1 MVRIP
6 QGRKKTKTT
15 PGIGAGRNINQSRG
29 AVWTVAVKQVTRVN
43 ADSGLVSTFTNR
55 LLVSM
60 CHPLSRP
67 SSSELTDLKDMMPEA
82 PDLINLGFLSDSEQ
96 ELILEVLRR
105 DEELRTVEDK
115 RVRKLKSELL
125 EVKRKGAKR
134 GGESY
139 GERSCGRCQEPL
151 SRLSVFSNQ
160 CKICN
165 HYVCRNCQAVLPN
178 GSWLCSVCIK
188 ETDVKKRT
196 GDWFYDQ
203 RVNRFSMNPGHDLV
217 RVSLKKRPPARKRE
231 TAGEKLLRTAVLP
244 KPAPLPRQKN
254 PPVDADQSSEH
265 SGSIAS
271 RESLEPK
278 DNVSA
283 KPPCS
288 DTESAENVSILS
300 VKTKT
305 ESGRATPEQPR
316 ARSSVPSSP
325 AGSSPMA
332 PGRTDVVRTESGSS
346 NTSSAPDVKSRN
358 ANSDLDVERL
368 FKKSVKIDPKPKE
381 CLSTLDLRDGG
392 EKPEAS
398 MGKRSR
404 SVPGLDIQEDEEEE
418 EDIDRLVS
426 FHKMSMARSTSSL
439 QSSKSM
445 TSIYSES
452 GDFDSVEVSGDVVFS
467 LKYDEHTQSLH
478 VFIKQCN
485 GLAYADASRLVSNPY
500 VKCYLLPD
508 KSHQSKRKTSI
519 KKNTINPVYNE
530 TIKYSIVRSQ
540 LVNRCLMIS
549 VWHHG
554 RLSRNAFLGE
564 VQAALDCRDLES
576 GREEQMALMAKTGS
590 AVPASPF
597 AQYKGELVISLKY
610 VTPKK
615 TTAEKVKGKKA
626 PPVESGELHVL
637 IKEAKNLM
645 AMKAGGTSD
654 SFVKGY
660 LFPSKAKSTKR
671 KTDIVKKNL
680 NPQYNSTFV
689 YKELSLEQ
697 LREMCLELTVWD
709 REAMLSNE
717 FLGGVRLSSGK
728 RSVKIGK
735 EEVELESVG
744 EEISLWQ
751 KMMQY
756 PDSWAEGTLPLRS
769 SMGKTKG
776 K

>member
-1 MVRIP
+1 
-6 QGRKKTKTT
+6 
-15 PGIGAGRNINQSRG
+15 
-29 AVWTVAVKQVTRVN
+29 
-43 ADSGLVSTFTNR
+43 
-55 LLVSM
+55 
-60 CHPLSRP
+60 
-67 SSSELTDLKDMMPEA
+67 MPEA
-82 PDLINLGFLSDSEQ
+82 PDLINLGFLSDSER

-105 DEELRTVEDK
+105 DEELRMVEDK

-134 GGESY
+134 GGGSY
-139 GERSCGRCQEPL
+139 SERSCGRCQEPL
-151 SRLSVFSNQ
+151 SRLPVFSNQ

-165 HYVCRNCQAVLPN
+165 HYVCRNCQSVLPN
-178 GSWLCSVCIK
+178 GSWLCNVCVK
-188 ETDVKKRT
+188 ETDLKKRT

-217 RVSLKKRPPARKRE
+217 RVSLKKRPAARKRE
-231 TAGEKLLRTAVLP
+231 TAGEKLLRTTVLP
-244 KPAPLPRQKN
+244 KPVHLPRQKN
-254 PPVDADQSSEH
+254 LPVNTDQSSEN

-278 DNVSA
+278 DSVSA
-283 KPPCS
+283 KPPRS
-288 DTESAENVSILS
+288 DTESAENVSIFS
-300 VKTKT
+300 AKTET
-305 ESGRATPEQPR
+305 ESGRATPEQLR
-316 ARSSVPSSP
+316 AHSSLPSSP
-325 AGSSPMA
+325 AASSTTA
-332 PGRTDVVRTESGSS
+332 PDKTDVVRTESGSS
-346 NTSSAPDVKSRN
+346 NTSSALDVKHLN
-358 ANSDLDVERL
+358 ANFDLEVERL

-381 CLSTLDLRDGG
+381 CLSTLDLR
-392 EKPEAS
+392 EEPEAS

-418 EDIDRLVS
+418 EDIDRLVN
-426 FHKMSMARSTSSL
+426 FHKMSIARSTSSL

-445 TSIYSES
+445 MSIYSES
-452 GDFDSVEVSGDVVFS
+452 GDFDSVEVSGDVLFS

-508 KSHQSKRKTSI
+508 KSRQSKRKTSI

-540 LVNRCLMIS
+540 LVNRALLIS
-549 VWHHG
+549 VWHNG

-564 VQAALDCRDLES
+564 VQVPLDCRDIEL
-576 GREEQMALMAKTGS
+576 GCEEQMALMGKTGS
-590 AVPASPF
+590 IVQASPF

-610 VTPKK
+610 ITPKK

-626 PPVESGELHVL
+626 PPVENGELHVL

-645 AMKAGGTSD
+645 AMKPGGTSD

-689 YKELSLEQ
+689 YKEMSLEQ

-728 RSVKIGK
+728 GAVKIGK

>member
-1 MVRIP
+1 
-6 QGRKKTKTT
+6 
-15 PGIGAGRNINQSRG
+15 
-29 AVWTVAVKQVTRVN
+29 
-43 ADSGLVSTFTNR
+43 
-55 LLVSM
+55 
-60 CHPLSRP
+60 
-67 SSSELTDLKDMMPEA
+67 MPEA
-82 PDLINLGFLSDSEQ
+82 PDLINLGFLSDSER

-105 DEELRTVEDK
+105 DEELRMVEDK

-134 GGESY
+134 GGGSY
-139 GERSCGRCQEPL
+139 SERSCGRCQEPL
-151 SRLSVFSNQ
+151 SRLPVFSNQ

-165 HYVCRNCQAVLPN
+165 HYVCRNCQSVLPN
-178 GSWLCSVCIK
+178 GSWLCNVCVK
-188 ETDVKKRT
+188 ETDLKKRT

-217 RVSLKKRPPARKRE
+217 RVSLKKRPAARKRE
-231 TAGEKLLRTAVLP
+231 TAGEKLLRTTVLP
-244 KPAPLPRQKN
+244 KPVHLPRQKN
-254 PPVDADQSSEH
+254 LPVNTEAHSS
-265 SGSIAS
+265 
-271 RESLEPK
+271 L
-278 DNVSA
+278 
-283 KPPCS
+283 
-288 DTESAENVSILS
+288 
-300 VKTKT
+300 
-305 ESGRATPEQPR
+305 
-316 ARSSVPSSP
+316 PSSP
-325 AGSSPMA
+325 AASSTTA
-332 PGRTDVVRTESGSS
+332 PDKTDVVRTESGSS
-346 NTSSAPDVKSRN
+346 NTSSALDVKHLN
-358 ANSDLDVERL
+358 ANFDLEVERL

-381 CLSTLDLRDGG
+381 CLSTLDLR
-392 EKPEAS
+392 EEPEAS

-418 EDIDRLVS
+418 EDIDRLVN
-426 FHKMSMARSTSSL
+426 FHKMSIARSTSSL

-445 TSIYSES
+445 MSIYSES
-452 GDFDSVEVSGDVVFS
+452 GDFDSVEVSGDVLFS

-508 KSHQSKRKTSI
+508 KSRQSKRKTSI

-540 LVNRCLMIS
+540 LVNRALLIS
-549 VWHHG
+549 VWHNG

-564 VQAALDCRDLES
+564 VQVPLDCRDIEL
-576 GREEQMALMAKTGS
+576 GCEEQMALMGKTGS
-590 AVPASPF
+590 IVQASPF

-610 VTPKK
+610 ITPKK

-626 PPVESGELHVL
+626 PPVENGELHVL

-645 AMKAGGTSD
+645 AMKPGGTSD

-689 YKELSLEQ
+689 YKEMSLEQ

-728 RSVKIGK
+728 GAVKIGK